1 MQFDLVTI
9 GGGFSGLVT
18 ACRAAQLGLTA
29 AVLEARTE
37 ERYPCS
43 SRYSTG
49 VFGVM
54 GISLMNRPEVLADA
68 IMAGTDGTADPNLAR
83 VVAANAQRALDWL
96 QQEGARFV
104 FISASRS
111 RYQQGG

>member
-1 MQFDLVTI
+1 MPFDLLTI

-18 ACRAAQLGLTA
+18 ACRAGQLGLKA

-37 ERYPCS
+37 ERYRCS

-54 GISLMNRPEVLADA
+54 GISLMNRPEALAQA
-68 IMAGTDGTADPNLAR
+68 IIAGTDGTAKPDLAR
-83 VVAANAQRALDWL
+83 AIAANAKRAQEWL
-96 QQEGARFV
+96 EL
-104 FISASRS
+104 
-111 RYQQGG
+111 